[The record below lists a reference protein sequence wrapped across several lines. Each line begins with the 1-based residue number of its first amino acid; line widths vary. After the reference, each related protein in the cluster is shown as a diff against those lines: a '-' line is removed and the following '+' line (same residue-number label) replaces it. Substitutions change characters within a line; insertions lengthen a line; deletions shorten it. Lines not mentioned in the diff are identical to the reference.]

1 MGVAEVSR
9 LVRVFVAT
17 HLRSLD
23 DLQLLVLLIQS
34 DERWWDADSAA
45 RELRVPLRAARTGL
59 DRLAS
64 QNLLDIRITGDVRY
78 QFRPGT
84 EDLRQAAVA
93 CCEAYR
99 ANPLAVTTLVSSAT
113 RRGLKDFA
121 DAFRIR
127 KDGDDDA
134 R

>member
-1 MGVAEVSR
+1 MSDDASPSR
-9 LVRVFVAT
+9 VRTFVAD
-17 HLRSLD
+17 HIEKPE
-23 DLQLLVLLIQS
+23 DLQLLLLLVES
-34 DERWWDADSAA
+34 GDRWWDAGGAASA
-45 RELRVPLRAARTGL
+45 LRAPLRQARQAL
-59 DRLAS
+59 DRLAR

-84 EDLRQAAVA
+84 SELRDDAIA

-99 ANPLAVTTLVSSAT
+99 ANPLAVMTDITGSA
-113 RRGLKDFA
+113 RRTIRDFA

-127 KDGDDDA
+127 SDDND

>member
-1 MGVAEVSR
+1 MGAPDVPPP
-9 LVRVFVAT
+9 VRAFVAT
-17 HLRSLD
+17 HLRSLEE
-23 DLQLLVLLIQS
+23 LQMLVLLIQS
-34 DERWWDADSAA
+34 EDRWWDADSAS
-45 RELRVPLRAARTGL
+45 RELLVPLRAARVAL

-64 QNLLDIRITGDVRY
+64 RNLLDIRITGDVRY

-84 EDLRQAAVA
+84 ADLRDAAIA

-99 ANPLAVTTLVSSAT
+99 ANPLAVTTLASGAA
-113 RRGLKDFA
+113 RRGLQDFA

-127 KDGDDDA
+127 KDDDDVT